1 MIDPDLKEFKYKD
14 KTLYYKVKWYGSEY
28 GDWEETEFYL
38 TNDKFRY
45 RKKFLGLIGS
55 LLPVPCN
62 EIIFTFNGDFTS
74 CHRTKKQNRDFLDRQ
89 FELRGRC
96 QEIKNG
102 ELI

>member
-1 MIDPDLKEFKYKD
+1 MIDKNLKEFKYKG
-14 KTLYYKVKWYGSEY
+14 KTLYYKVTLYSSEY
-28 GDWEETEFYL
+28 GHSYETEFYL

-45 RKKFLGLIGS
+45 RKKFLGLFGS

-62 EIIFTFNGDFTS
+62 EVIFTLNDDFE
-74 CHRTKKQNRDFLDRQ
+74 CCYRTKEENRSFLDRR

-96 QEIKNG
+96 REIKNG